1 MTIERIGSFRI
12 IRTVSQVQHITLL
25 HAVSEKS
32 GERAAVRLYS
42 IDSSNVEVAQQLERM
57 LEVTKLLSGL
67 AVVKLLETGRLPNGR
82 DYLIHEQ
89 LLGESL
95 ATRLSNRPRLP
106 LNEALRICRQVS
118 AVAAEAHARGV
129 IHSRLRPDYV
139 QLSPD
144 PEAVGGERV
153 KLLEW
158 GHAQVPSSAKLPPP
172 LPPPLNDPTY
182 LAPEQCRPGQAVT
195 DRTDVYSLG
204 LLLYQMVSGQPPFS
218 GRTASELLAMHI
230 AALPPKLHS
239 RGAAVP
245 DALAQLVTAML
256 IKEPSARPSMP
267 EVTERLGQLAVQN
280 QLAQT
285 IGPNS
290 ITTMKMTAQA
300 NAAFA
305 PPEELPLPASE
316 HHTRGRVW
324 LLVLLLAAGVVA
336 TLWALLSSSA
346 VPTSPTASRTPTT
359 VSVAKPQPPLP
370 PARRVEP
377 AVPAPPAVTAPSAVT
392 APPVA
397 TSPPVVTAPP
407 VVTPPP
413 AVTAPSVVT
422 APPALPAPPV
432 VTMPPA
438 AVLPATPPAL
448 AANAV
453 PTAAPKAAG
462 KPAPTV
468 APPVSTVAPKPAL
481 PASPATPA
489 TPKPLVALPV
499 APKKPLLP
507 PKKAVVRLSPAELQL
522 RAEQAL
528 ALAQQLY
535 DQGQLD
541 QAITV
546 AQQALRE
553 RPEDASLL
561 IGKAGCRRSDLML
574 VNRAYATL
582 YKNPAYVLQ
591 LSAVC
596 KDHGMALGI
605 SGQYVRTR

>member
-42 IDSSNVEVAQQLERM
+42 IDSSNTEVAQQLERM

-158 GHAQVPSSAKLPPP
+158 GHAQVPSPAKLPPP
-172 LPPPLNDPTY
+172 PPPPLNDPTY
-182 LAPEQCRPGQAVT
+182 LAPEQCRPGQAIT

-256 IKEPSARPSMP
+256 VKEPSARPSMP

-300 NAAFA
+300 SAAFA

-336 TLWALLSSSA
+336 TLWTLLSSST
-346 VPTSPTASRTPTT
+346 VPTTPTAPRTPTT
-359 VSVAKPQPPLP
+359 VPAAKPQPPSP

-377 AVPAPPAVTAPSAVT
+377 AVPVPPAVTTPSAVT
-392 APPVA
+392 TPPVA
-397 TSPPVVTAPP
+397 TAPQVVT
-407 VVTPPP
+407 TPP
-413 AVTAPSVVT
+413 VVT
-422 APPALPAPPV
+422 APPALPAPAV
-432 VTMPPA
+432 VTAPPA
-438 AVLPATPPAL
+438 AVLPAAPPAPASL
-448 AANAV
+448 PA
-453 PTAAPKAAG
+453 PTAAPKAAV
-462 KPAPTV
+462 KPAPAV
-468 APPVSTVAPKPAL
+468 APPVATVDPKPAL
-481 PASPATPA
+481 PASPAAPA
-489 TPKPLVALPV
+489 APKPPTALPV
-499 APKKPLLP
+499 APKKPLLL
-507 PKKAVVRLSPAELQL
+507 PKKVVVRPSPAEIQL

-561 IGKAGCRRSDLML
+561 IGTAGCRRRDLML

-596 KDHGMALGI
+596 RDHGMALGI

>member
-42 IDSSNVEVAQQLERM
+42 IDSSNAEVAQQLERM

-172 LPPPLNDPTY
+172 PPPPLNDPTY

-245 DALAQLVTAML
+245 DALAQLVTSML
-256 IKEPSARPSMP
+256 VKEPSARPSMP
-267 EVTERLGQLAVQN
+267 EVTGRLGQLAVQN

-300 NAAFA
+300 SAAFA

-324 LLVLLLAAGVVA
+324 LLVLLLATGVVA
-336 TLWALLSSSA
+336 TLWVLLSSSA
-346 VPTSPTASRTPTT
+346 VPTSPTTSRTPTT
-359 VSVAKPQPPLP
+359 VPVAKPQPPSP

-377 AVPAPPAVTAPSAVT
+377 VVPAPPAVTTPAAVT
-392 APPVA
+392 
-397 TSPPVVTAPP
+397 TPPVVTAPP
-407 VVTPPP
+407 VVATPP
-413 AVTAPSVVT
+413 VVT
-422 APPALPAPPV
+422 SPPALPAPAV
-432 VTMPPA
+432 GMAPPA
-438 AVLPATPPAL
+438 AVLPAAPPA
-448 AANAV
+448 AASLPT
-453 PTAAPKAAG
+453 PTAAPKAAV
-462 KPAPTV
+462 KPAPAV
-468 APPVSTVAPKPAL
+468 ASPVSTVAPKPAL
-481 PASPATPA
+481 PASPATPTA
-489 TPKPLVALPV
+489 PKPPTALPV

-507 PKKAVVRLSPAELQL
+507 PKKVVVRPSPAELQL

-535 DQGQLD
+535 DQGQLE

-561 IGKAGCRRSDLML
+561 IGKAGCRRRDLML

>member
-1 MTIERIGSFRI
+1 
-12 IRTVSQVQHITLL
+12 
-25 HAVSEKS
+25 
-32 GERAAVRLYS
+32 
-42 IDSSNVEVAQQLERM
+42 
-57 LEVTKLLSGL
+57 
-67 AVVKLLETGRLPNGR
+67 
-82 DYLIHEQ
+82 
-89 LLGESL
+89 
-95 ATRLSNRPRLP
+95 
-106 LNEALRICRQVS
+106 
-118 AVAAEAHARGV
+118 
-129 IHSRLRPDYV
+129 V

-158 GHAQVPSSAKLPPP
+158 GHAQVPSPAKLPPP
-172 LPPPLNDPTY
+172 PPPPLNDPTY
-182 LAPEQCRPGQAVT
+182 LAPEQCRPGQAIT

-256 IKEPSARPSMP
+256 VKEPSARPSMP

-300 NAAFA
+300 SAAFA

-336 TLWALLSSSA
+336 TLWTLLSSST
-346 VPTSPTASRTPTT
+346 VPTTPTAPRTPTT
-359 VSVAKPQPPLP
+359 VPAAKPQPPSP

-377 AVPAPPAVTAPSAVT
+377 AVPAPPAVTTPSAVT
-392 APPVA
+392 TPPVA
-397 TSPPVVTAPP
+397 TTPQVVT
-407 VVTPPP
+407 TPP
-413 AVTAPSVVT
+413 VVT
-422 APPALPAPPV
+422 APPALPTPAV
-432 VTMPPA
+432 VTAPPA
-438 AVLPATPPAL
+438 AVLPAAPPAPASL
-448 AANAV
+448 PA
-453 PTAAPKAAG
+453 PTAAPNAAV
-462 KPAPTV
+462 KPAPAV
-468 APPVSTVAPKPAL
+468 APPVATVDPKPAL
-481 PASPATPA
+481 PASPAAPA
-489 TPKPLVALPV
+489 APKPPTALPV
-499 APKKPLLP
+499 APKKPLLL
-507 PKKAVVRLSPAELQL
+507 PKKVVVRPSPAEIQL

-561 IGKAGCRRSDLML
+561 IGTAGCRRRDLML

>member
-42 IDSSNVEVAQQLERM
+42 IDSSNAEVAQQLERM

-144 PEAVGGERV
+144 TEAVGGERV

-158 GHAQVPSSAKLPPP
+158 GHAQVPSAAKLPPP
-172 LPPPLNDPTY
+172 PPPPLNDPTY
-182 LAPEQCRPGQAVT
+182 LAPEQCRPGQAIT

-256 IKEPSARPSMP
+256 VKEPSARPSMP

-300 NAAFA
+300 SAAFA
-305 PPEELPLPASE
+305 PPEELPLPASD

-336 TLWALLSSSA
+336 TLWTLLSSST
-346 VPTSPTASRTPTT
+346 VPTSPTAPRTPTT
-359 VSVAKPQPPLP
+359 VPVAKPQPPSP

-377 AVPAPPAVTAPSAVT
+377 AVPAPPAVTTPSAVT
-392 APPVA
+392 TPPVA
-397 TSPPVVTAPP
+397 TAPQVVT
-407 VVTPPP
+407 TPP
-413 AVTAPSVVT
+413 VVT
-422 APPALPAPPV
+422 APPALPTPSV
-432 VTMPPA
+432 VTAPPA
-438 AVLPATPPAL
+438 AVLPATPPAPASL
-448 AANAV
+448 PA
-453 PTAAPKAAG
+453 PTAAPKAAV
-462 KPAPTV
+462 KPAPAV

-489 TPKPLVALPV
+489 APKPPTALPV
-499 APKKPLLP
+499 APKKPLLL
-507 PKKAVVRLSPAELQL
+507 PKKVVLRPSPAELQL

-561 IGKAGCRRSDLML
+561 IGTAGCRRRDLML

>member
-42 IDSSNVEVAQQLERM
+42 IDSSNTEVAQQLERM

-158 GHAQVPSSAKLPPP
+158 GHAQVPSPAKLPPP
-172 LPPPLNDPTY
+172 PPPPLNDPTY
-182 LAPEQCRPGQAVT
+182 LAPEQCRPGQAIT

-256 IKEPSARPSMP
+256 VKEPSARPSMP

-300 NAAFA
+300 SAAFA

-336 TLWALLSSSA
+336 TLWTLLSSST
-346 VPTSPTASRTPTT
+346 VPTPPTAPRTPTT
-359 VSVAKPQPPLP
+359 VPAAKPQPPSP
-370 PARRVEP
+370 PARRIEP
-377 AVPAPPAVTAPSAVT
+377 AVPALPAVTTPSAVT
-392 APPVA
+392 TPPVA
-397 TSPPVVTAPP
+397 
-407 VVTPPP
+407 
-413 AVTAPSVVT
+413 T
-422 APPALPAPPV
+422 APPALPAPAV
-432 VTMPPA
+432 VTAPPA
-438 AVLPATPPAL
+438 AVLPAAPPAPAPL
-448 AANAV
+448 PA
-453 PTAAPKAAG
+453 PTAAPKAAV
-462 KPAPTV
+462 KPAPAV
-468 APPVSTVAPKPAL
+468 APPVATVDPKPAL
-481 PASPATPA
+481 PASPAAPA
-489 TPKPLVALPV
+489 APKPPTALPV
-499 APKKPLLP
+499 APKKPLLL
-507 PKKAVVRLSPAELQL
+507 PKKVVVRPSPAEIQL

-561 IGKAGCRRSDLML
+561 IGTAGCRRRDLML

>member
-42 IDSSNVEVAQQLERM
+42 IDSSNTEVAQQLERM

-158 GHAQVPSSAKLPPP
+158 GHAQVPSAAKLPPP
-172 LPPPLNDPTY
+172 PPPPLNDPTY
-182 LAPEQCRPGQAVT
+182 LAPEQCRPGQAIT

-256 IKEPSARPSMP
+256 VKEPSARPSMP

-300 NAAFA
+300 SAAFA

-336 TLWALLSSSA
+336 TLWTLLSSST
-346 VPTSPTASRTPTT
+346 VPTTPTAPRTPTT
-359 VSVAKPQPPLP
+359 VPAAKPQPPSP
-370 PARRVEP
+370 PARRVGP
-377 AVPAPPAVTAPSAVT
+377 AVPAPPAVTTPSALT
-392 APPVA
+392 TPPVA
-397 TSPPVVTAPP
+397 TAPP
-407 VVTPPP
+407 VVTTPQVVSTPP
-413 AVTAPSVVT
+413 VVT
-422 APPALPAPPV
+422 APPALPAPAV
-432 VTMPPA
+432 VTTPPA
-438 AVLPATPPAL
+438 AVLPAAPPAPASL
-448 AANAV
+448 PA
-453 PTAAPKAAG
+453 PTAAPKAAV
-462 KPAPTV
+462 KPAPAV
-468 APPVSTVAPKPAL
+468 APPVATVAPKPAL

-489 TPKPLVALPV
+489 APKPPTALPV
-499 APKKPLLP
+499 APKKPLLL
-507 PKKAVVRLSPAELQL
+507 PKKVVVRPSPAEIQL

-561 IGKAGCRRSDLML
+561 IGTAGCRRRDLML

>member
-42 IDSSNVEVAQQLERM
+42 IDSSNTEVAQQLERM

-158 GHAQVPSSAKLPPP
+158 GHAQVPSPAKLPPP
-172 LPPPLNDPTY
+172 PPPPLNDPTY
-182 LAPEQCRPGQAVT
+182 LAPEQCRPGQAIT

-256 IKEPSARPSMP
+256 VKEPSARPSMP

-300 NAAFA
+300 SAAFA

-336 TLWALLSSSA
+336 TLWTLLSSST
-346 VPTSPTASRTPTT
+346 VPTTPTAPRTPTT
-359 VSVAKPQPPLP
+359 VPAAKPQPPSP

-377 AVPAPPAVTAPSAVT
+377 AVPAPPAVTTPSAVT
-392 APPVA
+392 TPPVA
-397 TSPPVVTAPP
+397 TTPQVVT
-407 VVTPPP
+407 TPP
-413 AVTAPSVVT
+413 VVT
-422 APPALPAPPV
+422 APPALPTPAV
-432 VTMPPA
+432 VTAPPA
-438 AVLPATPPAL
+438 AVLPAAPPAPASL
-448 AANAV
+448 PA
-453 PTAAPKAAG
+453 PTAAPKAAV
-462 KPAPTV
+462 KPAPAV
-468 APPVSTVAPKPAL
+468 APPVATVAPKPAL
-481 PASPATPA
+481 PASPAAPAAPTPP
-489 TPKPLVALPV
+489 TALPV
-499 APKKPLLP
+499 APKKPLLL
-507 PKKAVVRLSPAELQL
+507 PKKVVVRPSPAEIQL

-561 IGKAGCRRSDLML
+561 IGTAGCRRRDLML

>member
-42 IDSSNVEVAQQLERM
+42 IDSSNTEVAQQLERM

-158 GHAQVPSSAKLPPP
+158 GHAQVPSPAKLPPP
-172 LPPPLNDPTY
+172 PPPPLNDPTY
-182 LAPEQCRPGQAVT
+182 LAPEQCRPGQAIT

-256 IKEPSARPSMP
+256 VKEPSARPSMP

-300 NAAFA
+300 SAAFA

-336 TLWALLSSSA
+336 TLWTLLSSST
-346 VPTSPTASRTPTT
+346 VPTTPTASRTPMT
-359 VSVAKPQPPLP
+359 VPVAKPQPPSP

-377 AVPAPPAVTAPSAVT
+377 AVPALPAVTTPSAVT
-392 APPVA
+392 TPPVA
-397 TSPPVVTAPP
+397 TAPQVVT
-407 VVTPPP
+407 TPP
-413 AVTAPSVVT
+413 VVT
-422 APPALPAPPV
+422 APPALPAPAV
-432 VTMPPA
+432 VTAPPA
-438 AVLPATPPAL
+438 AVLPAAPPAPASL
-448 AANAV
+448 PA
-453 PTAAPKAAG
+453 PTAAPNAAV
-462 KPAPTV
+462 KPAPAV
-468 APPVSTVAPKPAL
+468 APPVATVAPKPAL

-489 TPKPLVALPV
+489 APKPPTALPV
-499 APKKPLLP
+499 APKKPLLL
-507 PKKAVVRLSPAELQL
+507 PKKVVLRPSPAELQL

-561 IGKAGCRRSDLML
+561 IGTAGCRRRDLML

>member
-42 IDSSNVEVAQQLERM
+42 IDSSNTEVAQQLERM

-158 GHAQVPSSAKLPPP
+158 GHAQVPSPAKLPPP
-172 LPPPLNDPTY
+172 PPPPLNDPTY
-182 LAPEQCRPGQAVT
+182 LAPEQCRPGQAIT

-256 IKEPSARPSMP
+256 VKEPSARPSMP

-300 NAAFA
+300 SAAFA

-336 TLWALLSSSA
+336 TLWTLLSSST
-346 VPTSPTASRTPTT
+346 VPTPPTAPRTPTT
-359 VSVAKPQPPLP
+359 VPAAKPQPPSP
-370 PARRVEP
+370 PARRIEP
-377 AVPAPPAVTAPSAVT
+377 AVPALPAVTTPSAVT
-392 APPVA
+392 TPPVA
-397 TSPPVVTAPP
+397 
-407 VVTPPP
+407 
-413 AVTAPSVVT
+413 T
-422 APPALPAPPV
+422 APPALPAPAV
-432 VTMPPA
+432 VTAPPA
-438 AVLPATPPAL
+438 AVLPAAPPAPASL
-448 AANAV
+448 PA
-453 PTAAPKAAG
+453 PTAAPNAAV
-462 KPAPTV
+462 KPAPAV
-468 APPVSTVAPKPAL
+468 APPVATVDPKPAL
-481 PASPATPA
+481 PASPAAPA
-489 TPKPLVALPV
+489 APKPPTALPV
-499 APKKPLLP
+499 APKKPLLL
-507 PKKAVVRLSPAELQL
+507 PKKVVVRPSPAEIQL

-561 IGKAGCRRSDLML
+561 IGTAGCRRRDLML

>member
-42 IDSSNVEVAQQLERM
+42 IDSSNTEVAQQLERM

-158 GHAQVPSSAKLPPP
+158 GHAQVPSAAKLPPP
-172 LPPPLNDPTY
+172 PPPPLNDPTY
-182 LAPEQCRPGQAVT
+182 LAPEQCRPGQAIT

-256 IKEPSARPSMP
+256 VKEPSARPSMP

-300 NAAFA
+300 SAAFA

-336 TLWALLSSSA
+336 TLWTLLSSST
-346 VPTSPTASRTPTT
+346 VPTSPTAPRTPTT
-359 VSVAKPQPPLP
+359 VPVAKPQPPSP

-377 AVPAPPAVTAPSAVT
+377 AVPAPPAVTTPSAVT
-392 APPVA
+392 TPPVA
-397 TSPPVVTAPP
+397 TAPQVVT
-407 VVTPPP
+407 TPP
-413 AVTAPSVVT
+413 VVT
-422 APPALPAPPV
+422 APPALPAPAV
-432 VTMPPA
+432 VTTPPA
-438 AVLPATPPAL
+438 AVLPAAPPAPASL
-448 AANAV
+448 PA
-453 PTAAPKAAG
+453 PTAAPNAAV
-462 KPAPTV
+462 KPAPAV
-468 APPVSTVAPKPAL
+468 APPVATVDPKPAL
-481 PASPATPA
+481 PASPAAPA
-489 TPKPLVALPV
+489 APKPPTALPV
-499 APKKPLLP
+499 APKKPLLL
-507 PKKAVVRLSPAELQL
+507 PKKVVVRPSPAEIQL

-535 DQGQLD
+535 DQGQLE

-561 IGKAGCRRSDLML
+561 IGTAGCRRRDLML

>member
-42 IDSSNVEVAQQLERM
+42 IDSSNAEVAQQLERM

-172 LPPPLNDPTY
+172 PPPPVNDPTY

-256 IKEPSARPSMP
+256 VKEPSARPSMP

-300 NAAFA
+300 SAAFA

-346 VPTSPTASRTPTT
+346 VPTSPTTSRTPTT
-359 VSVAKPQPPLP
+359 VPVAKPQPPPP

-377 AVPAPPAVTAPSAVT
+377 VVPAPPAVTTPAAVT
-392 APPVA
+392 
-397 TSPPVVTAPP
+397 
-407 VVTPPP
+407 TPP
-413 AVTAPSVVT
+413 VVT

-432 VTMPPA
+432 VMAPPA
-438 AVLPATPPAL
+438 AVVPAAPPAPASL
-448 AANAV
+448 PT
-453 PTAAPKAAG
+453 PTAAPKATV
-462 KPAPTV
+462 KPALAV
-468 APPVSTVAPKPAL
+468 ASPVSTVAPRPAL
-481 PASPATPA
+481 PASPATA
-489 TPKPLVALPV
+489 AAPKPPTALPV

-507 PKKAVVRLSPAELQL
+507 PKKVVVRPSPAELQL

-535 DQGQLD
+535 DQGQLE

-561 IGKAGCRRSDLML
+561 IGKAGCRRRDLML